1 MTARAAAAP
10 TASAPSPLL
19 DAEGAGLLLSVP
31 ASWLMAEARADR
43 VPHVRLGRYV
53 RFDRDELL
61 AWVATRARG
70 PKARRTGNGP
80 VSSAGAAR

>member
-1 MTARAAAAP
+1 MSAQPTP
-10 TASAPSPLL
+10 TATAPSPLL
-19 DAEGAGLLLSVP
+19 DAQGAGHLLSVP

-43 VPHVRLGRYV
+43 VPHVHLGRYV

-61 AWVATRARG
+61 GWVATRARG
-70 PKARRTGNGP
+70 PKPRRTGNGP